1 MLKRLSHFFACL
13 LVVLIPLQGFAAAN
27 MSACNALMQVATNQA
42 KQQEIQT
49 TPCHEHMAGMTKTS
63 GDLSSNHLSYN
74 HLSNNYSGKHK
85 NACKTSCATLCS
97 SLCAMTALPSNIKP
111 ATLQDTS
118 KAMTLLS
125 QSYASITLPSLQR
138 PPILLS

>member
-1 MLKRLSHFFACL
+1 MLTRFSRIFACL

-27 MSACNALMQVATNQA
+27 MSACNALMQAAVNQA
-42 KQQEIQT
+42 KQQGVRVM
-49 TPCHEHMAGMTKTS
+49 PCHEHMAGMTKTS
-63 GDLSSNHLSYN
+63 GDLSNNHSN
-74 HLSNNYSGKHK
+74 KHNK
-85 NACKTSCATLCS
+85 ACKTSCATLCN

-118 KAMTLLS
+118 RAMTLFS
-125 QSYASITLPSLQR
+125 QSYASITLPSPQR

>member
-1 MLKRLSHFFACL
+1 MLTRFSHFFACL

-27 MSACNALMQVATNQA
+27 MSICNSLMQAEANYA
-42 KQQEIQT
+42 KQQEVQT
-49 TPCHEHMAGMTKTS
+49 TLCHEHMAGITKTS
-63 GDLSSNHLSYN
+63 GDLSNNH
-74 HLSNNYSGKHK
+74 SGKHK
-85 NACKTSCATLCS
+85 SACKTNCATLCS

-125 QSYASITLPSLQR
+125 QSYASITLPSPQR

>member
-1 MLKRLSHFFACL
+1 MLTRLSHFFACL
-13 LVVLIPLQGFAAAN
+13 LVVLIPLQGFAVAN
-27 MSACNALMQVATNQA
+27 MSACNALMQAAVNQA
-42 KQQEIQT
+42 KQQELQA
-49 TPCHEHMAGMTKTS
+49 TPCHEHMAGMTNTS
-63 GDLSSNHLSYN
+63 GDLSNHHN
-74 HLSNNYSGKHK
+74 GKHK
-85 NACKTSCATLCS
+85 NACKTSCATLCT

-125 QSYASITLPSLQR
+125 QSYASITLPSPQR

>member
-1 MLKRLSHFFACL
+1 MFKRLSHFFACM

-27 MSACNALMQVATNQA
+27 MSACNALMQAAVNQA
-42 KQQEIQT
+42 KQQEVIAA
-49 TPCHEHMAGMTKTS
+49 PCHEHMATMTKTS
-63 GDLSSNHLSYN
+63 GDLSNNHSN
-74 HLSNNYSGKHK
+74 KHNK
-85 NACKTSCATLCS
+85 ACKSSCATLCN

-118 KAMTLLS
+118 RAMTLFS
-125 QSYASITLPSLQR
+125 QSYASITLPSPQR

>member
-1 MLKRLSHFFACL
+1 MLTRFSHFFACL

-42 KQQEIQT
+42 KQQEVQT

-63 GDLSSNHLSYN
+63 GDLSNN
-74 HLSNNYSGKHK
+74 HLSNNHSGKHK
-85 NACKTSCATLCS
+85 SACKTNCVTLCS

-125 QSYASITLPSLQR
+125 QSYASITLPSPQR
-138 PPILLS
+138 PPILLT

>member
-1 MLKRLSHFFACL
+1 MLKRFSHFFACL

-27 MSACNALMQVATNQA
+27 MSACNALMQAAANQA
-42 KQQEIQT
+42 KQQEVQT

-63 GDLSSNHLSYN
+63 GDLSNNH
-74 HLSNNYSGKHK
+74 SGKHK
-85 NACKTSCATLCS
+85 SACKTNCVTLCS

-125 QSYASITLPSLQR
+125 QSYASITLPSPQR

>member
-1 MLKRLSHFFACL
+1 MLKRFSHFFACL

-27 MSACNALMQVATNQA
+27 MSACNALMQATANQP
-42 KQQEIQT
+42 KQQKVQAI
-49 TPCHEHMAGMTKTS
+49 PCHEHMAGMTKTS
-63 GDLSSNHLSYN
+63 GDLSNNH
-74 HLSNNYSGKHK
+74 SGKHK
-85 NACKTSCATLCS
+85 SACKTNCVTLCS

-125 QSYASITLPSLQR
+125 QSYASITLPSPQR

>member
-1 MLKRLSHFFACL
+1 MLTRFSRFFTCL

-27 MSACNALMQVATNQA
+27 MSACNALMQAAVNQA
-42 KQQEIQT
+42 KQQGVRVM
-49 TPCHEHMAGMTKTS
+49 PCHEHMAGMTKAS
-63 GDLSSNHLSYN
+63 GDLSNNH
-74 HLSNNYSGKHK
+74 SNNHN
-85 NACKTSCATLCS
+85 NACKTSCATLCN

-118 KAMTLLS
+118 RAMTLFS
-125 QSYASITLPSLQR
+125 QSYASITLPSPQR

>member
-1 MLKRLSHFFACL
+1 MLTRFSRFFACL

-27 MSACNALMQVATNQA
+27 MSACNALMLAAVNQT
-42 KQQEIQT
+42 KQQGVRVM
-49 TPCHEHMAGMTKTS
+49 PCHEHMAGMTNTS
-63 GDLSSNHLSYN
+63 GDLSNNHLDNN
-74 HLSNNYSGKHK
+74 HSSKHK
-85 NACKTSCATLCS
+85 SACKTNCATLCN

-118 KAMTLLS
+118 RAMTLFS
-125 QSYASITLPSLQR
+125 QSYASITLPSPQR

>member
-1 MLKRLSHFFACL
+1 MLTRFSRFFACL

-27 MSACNALMQVATNQA
+27 MSACNALMQAVVNQT
-42 KQQEIQT
+42 KQQGVRVM
-49 TPCHEHMAGMTKTS
+49 PCHEHMAGMTKTS
-63 GDLSSNHLSYN
+63 GN
-74 HLSNNYSGKHK
+74 LSNNQSHQHSGNHK
-85 NACKTSCATLCS
+85 NTCKTSCATLCN

-118 KAMTLLS
+118 RAMTLFS
-125 QSYASITLPSLQR
+125 QSYASITLPSPQR

>member
-1 MLKRLSHFFACL
+1 MLTLFSHLFACL

-27 MSACNALMQVATNQA
+27 MSICNSLMQAEANYA
-42 KQQEIQT
+42 KQQEVQT

-63 GDLSSNHLSYN
+63 GDLSNNH
-74 HLSNNYSGKHK
+74 SGKHK
-85 NACKTSCATLCS
+85 SACKTSCVTLCS
-97 SLCAMTALPSNIKP
+97 SLCTMTALPSNIKP

-118 KAMTLLS
+118 KGMTLLS
-125 QSYASITLPSLQR
+125 QSYASITLPSPQR

>member
-1 MLKRLSHFFACL
+1 MLTRFSRFFACL

-27 MSACNALMQVATNQA
+27 MSACNALMQAAVNQA
-42 KQQEIQT
+42 KQQGVRVM
-49 TPCHEHMAGMTKTS
+49 PCNEHMAGMTKTS
-63 GDLSSNHLSYN
+63 GDLS
-74 HLSNNYSGKHK
+74 NNQSHQHSGNHK
-85 NACKTSCATLCS
+85 NTCKTSCATLCN

-118 KAMTLLS
+118 RAMTLFS
-125 QSYASITLPSLQR
+125 QSYASITLPSPQR

>member
-27 MSACNALMQVATNQA
+27 MSACNALMQATANQP
-42 KQQEIQT
+42 KQQKVQAI
-49 TPCHEHMAGMTKTS
+49 PCHEHMAGMTKTS
-63 GDLSSNHLSYN
+63 GDLSNNH
-74 HLSNNYSGKHK
+74 SGKHK
-85 NACKTSCATLCS
+85 SACKTNCVTLCS

-125 QSYASITLPSLQR
+125 QSYASITLPSPQR

>member
-1 MLKRLSHFFACL
+1 MLKRFSHFFACL

-27 MSACNALMQVATNQA
+27 MSICNSLMQAEANYA
-42 KQQEIQT
+42 KQQEVQT
-49 TPCHEHMAGMTKTS
+49 RPCHEHMAGITKTS
-63 GDLSSNHLSYN
+63 GDLSNNH
-74 HLSNNYSGKHK
+74 SGKHK
-85 NACKTSCATLCS
+85 SACKTNCVTLCS
-97 SLCAMTALPSNIKP
+97 SLCTMTALPSNIKP

-138 PPILLS
+138 PPILLF

>member
-1 MLKRLSHFFACL
+1 MLKHFSHFFACL

-42 KQQEIQT
+42 KQQELQAT
-49 TPCHEHMAGMTKTS
+49 ACHEHMASMKNTS
-63 GDLSSNHLSYN
+63 GDLSNH
-74 HLSNNYSGKHK
+74 HSGKHK

-111 ATLQDTS
+111 ATLQDAS

-125 QSYASITLPSLQR
+125 QSYASITLPSPQR

>member
-1 MLKRLSHFFACL
+1 MLTRLSHFFACM
-13 LVVLIPLQGFAAAN
+13 LVLLIPLQGFAAAN
-27 MSACNALMQVATNQA
+27 MSICNSLMQAEANYA
-42 KQQEIQT
+42 KQQEVQT
-49 TPCHEHMAGMTKTS
+49 TPCHEHMAGITKTS
-63 GDLSSNHLSYN
+63 GDLSNNH
-74 HLSNNYSGKHK
+74 SGKHK
-85 NACKTSCATLCS
+85 SACKTNCATLCS

-125 QSYASITLPSLQR
+125 QSYASITLPSPQR

>member
-1 MLKRLSHFFACL
+1 MLKRFSHFFACL

-42 KQQEIQT
+42 KQQEVQT
-49 TPCHEHMAGMTKTS
+49 TPCHEHMAGMIKTS
-63 GDLSSNHLSYN
+63 GDLSNNH
-74 HLSNNYSGKHK
+74 SGKHK
-85 NACKTSCATLCS
+85 SACKTSCATLCT

-111 ATLQDTS
+111 ATLQNTS
-118 KAMTLLS
+118 KTMTLLS
-125 QSYASITLPSLQR
+125 QSYTSITLPSPQR

>member
-1 MLKRLSHFFACL
+1 MLKHLSHFFACL

-42 KQQEIQT
+42 KQQDVQV

-63 GDLSSNHLSYN
+63 GDLSSNHS
-74 HLSNNYSGKHK
+74 SKHK
-85 NACKTSCATLCS
+85 NACKTSCATLCT

-118 KAMTLLS
+118 KAMALLS
-125 QSYASITLPSLQR
+125 QSYASITLPSPQR

>member
-1 MLKRLSHFFACL
+1 MLMRLSHFFACL
-13 LVVLIPLQGFAAAN
+13 LVLLIPLQGFAAAN
-27 MSACNALMQVATNQA
+27 MSICNSLMQAEANYA
-42 KQQEIQT
+42 KQQEVQT

-63 GDLSSNHLSYN
+63 GDLSNN
-74 HLSNNYSGKHK
+74 HLSNKHSGKHK
-85 NACKTSCATLCS
+85 SVCKTNCVTLCS

-125 QSYASITLPSLQR
+125 QSYASITLPSPQR

>member
-1 MLKRLSHFFACL
+1 MLKHFSHFFVYL

-27 MSACNALMQVATNQA
+27 MSACNALMQATANQS
-42 KQQEIQT
+42 KQQKVIAM
-49 TPCHEHMAGMTKTS
+49 PCHENMVGMTKTS
-63 GDLSSNHLSYN
+63 GDLSNN
-74 HLSNNYSGKHK
+74 HLSNKHSGKHK
-85 NACKTSCATLCS
+85 SACKTNCVTLCS

-118 KAMTLLS
+118 KAITLLS

>member
-1 MLKRLSHFFACL
+1 MLTRFSHFFACL

-27 MSACNALMQVATNQA
+27 MSICNSLMQAEASYA
-42 KQQEIQT
+42 KQQEVQT

-63 GDLSSNHLSYN
+63 GDLSNNH
-74 HLSNNYSGKHK
+74 SGKHK
-85 NACKTSCATLCS
+85 SACKTNCVTLCS

-125 QSYASITLPSLQR
+125 QSYASITLPSPQR

>member
-1 MLKRLSHFFACL
+1 MLTRFSHFFACL

-27 MSACNALMQVATNQA
+27 MSACNALMQATANQP
-42 KQQEIQT
+42 KQQKVQAI
-49 TPCHEHMAGMTKTS
+49 PCHEHMAGMTKTS
-63 GDLSSNHLSYN
+63 GDLSNKH
-74 HLSNNYSGKHK
+74 SGKHK
-85 NACKTSCATLCS
+85 SACKTNCATLCS

-125 QSYASITLPSLQR
+125 QSYASITLPSPQR

>member
-1 MLKRLSHFFACL
+1 MLKHFSHFFACL

-27 MSACNALMQVATNQA
+27 MSICNSLMQAEANYA
-42 KQQEIQT
+42 KQQEVQT
-49 TPCHEHMAGMTKTS
+49 TPCHEHMAAMTKTS
-63 GDLSSNHLSYN
+63 GDLS
-74 HLSNNYSGKHK
+74 NNQTNKHSGNHK
-85 NACKTSCATLCS
+85 NACKTSCATLCN

-125 QSYASITLPSLQR
+125 QSYASITLPSPQR

>member
-1 MLKRLSHFFACL
+1 MLKRFSHFFACL
-13 LVVLIPLQGFAAAN
+13 LVVLMPLQGFVAAN
-27 MSACNALMQVATNQA
+27 ISICNNLMQAEANQA
-42 KQQEIQT
+42 KQLEIQT
-49 TPCHEHMAGMTKTS
+49 APCHEHMAGMTKTS
-63 GDLSSNHLSYN
+63 GDLSNN
-74 HLSNNYSGKHK
+74 HLSNNHSGKHK
-85 NACKTSCATLCS
+85 SACKTSCATLCS

-125 QSYASITLPSLQR
+125 QSYASITLPSPQR

>member
-1 MLKRLSHFFACL
+1 MLKHFSHFFACL

-42 KQQEIQT
+42 KQQELQA
-49 TPCHEHMAGMTKTS
+49 TPCHEHMAGKTKTS
-63 GDLSSNHLSYN
+63 GDLSNH
-74 HLSNNYSGKHK
+74 HSGKHK

-125 QSYASITLPSLQR
+125 QSYASITLPSPQR

>member
-1 MLKRLSHFFACL
+1 MLTRFSRFFACL

-27 MSACNALMQVATNQA
+27 MSACNALMQAAVNQA
-42 KQQEIQT
+42 KQQGVRVM
-49 TPCHEHMAGMTKTS
+49 PCHEHMAGMTKTS
-63 GDLSSNHLSYN
+63 GDLSNNHSN
-74 HLSNNYSGKHK
+74 KHNK
-85 NACKTSCATLCS
+85 ACKSSCATLCN

-118 KAMTLLS
+118 RAMTLFS
-125 QSYASITLPSLQR
+125 QSYASITLPSPQR